1 MSIIYTIICVVKME
15 QEEIIK
21 REIVFDCR
29 KL

>member
-21 REIVFDCR
+21 LVIVSEYR

>member
-21 REIVFDCR
+21 LAIVSEYR